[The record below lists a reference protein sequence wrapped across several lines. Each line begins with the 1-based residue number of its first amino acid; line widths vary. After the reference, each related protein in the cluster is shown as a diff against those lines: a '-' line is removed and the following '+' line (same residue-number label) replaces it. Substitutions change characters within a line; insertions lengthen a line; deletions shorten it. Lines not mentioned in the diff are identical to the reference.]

1 MRFISYEDKQR
12 GWMYIDDRNR
22 NDAWYLAICLLEELL
37 TRGNRA
43 LKTDRY
49 TKGW

>member
-1 MRFISYEDKQR
+1 
-12 GWMYIDDRNR
+12 MYIDARNE
-22 NDAWYLAICLLEELL
+22 NDAWYMAICLLEEDL

-49 TKGW
+49 TKKGW